1 MRVIADLHGGD
12 PEDIV
17 ARAEFQEIKE
27 RVLFEVSPSARMANR
42 LVSLLCPEGERRR
55 ENVRRY
61 VETIQAPCIACHV
74 VSGICT
80 TCESCCASLL
90 HILTTSFS

>member
-27 RVLFEVSPSARMANR
+27 RVLFEVSPSARMVNR
-42 LVSLLCPEGERRR
+42 FVSLL
-55 ENVRRY
+55 
-61 VETIQAPCIACHV
+61 
-74 VSGICT
+74 
-80 TCESCCASLL
+80 
-90 HILTTSFS
+90 

>member
-27 RVLFEVSPSARMANR
+27 RVLFEVSPLARMVYR
-42 LVSLLCPEGERRR
+42 LVSLL
-55 ENVRRY
+55 
-61 VETIQAPCIACHV
+61 
-74 VSGICT
+74 
-80 TCESCCASLL
+80 
-90 HILTTSFS
+90 

>member
-27 RVLFEVSPSARMANR
+27 RVLFEVSASVRIVYR
-42 LVSLLCPEGERRR
+42 LVSLLQLEGEWRR
-55 ENVRRY
+55 ENVCRD
-61 VETIQAPCIACHV
+61 VETIQAPCIARHV
-74 VSGICT
+74 VSSICT
-80 TCESCCASLL
+80 TGESSYASSS
-90 HILTTSFS
+90 HILITYCS